1 MNNGILIIGS
11 GFAARQLVKNL
22 RKQDADVRIV
32 LIADDSCDEYNKP
45 DLSHVISQNQ
55 LADAL
60 TRETSESFARHNSL
74 ELYSDTRITAI
85 DIVSKTVSGG
95 ERSWQYDKLV
105 LATGASAIVPPIP
118 GSEHMMTLNSQ
129 REYRECENHLQQARH
144 VLVLGGGLIGC
155 ELAMDMSR
163 AGKQVTVVD
172 QSCCLLSS
180 LMPAEV
186 SSRLQY
192 CLMQMG
198 VELALNQKL
207 TGLQRSREELVA
219 TLNNGREI
227 MVDAVVSS
235 VGLRPNTQLARQAGL
250 RVNRGIEVNDA
261 LQTSAPDIYALG
273 DCAEIEGKVLPFL
286 QPIQFSAMALAK
298 NLLGARHGLTL
309 PAMLIKV
316 KTPNMPL
323 HLAGETQR
331 KDLTWTI
338 TTQTQGMVAKGFDA
352 DEQLRAFVVSEDHMK
367 QAFSLLKSLNACT
380 PVLKIYR

>member
-60 TRETSESFARHNSL
+60 TRETSESFARQNNL

-85 DIVSKTVSGG
+85 DIVGKTVSGR

-129 REYRECENHLQQARH
+129 REYRECENQLQQARH
-144 VLVLGGGLIGC
+144 VLILGGGLIGC

-192 CLMQMG
+192 CLQQMG

-227 MVDAVVSS
+227 TVNAVVSS
-235 VGLRPNTQLARQAGL
+235 VGLRPDTQLAMQAGL

-261 LQTSAPDIYALG
+261 LQTSAPDVYALG

-286 QPIQFSAMALAK
+286 QPIQFSAMTLAK

-367 QAFSLLKSLNACT
+367 QAFSLLKSLNA
-380 PVLKIYR
+380 

>member
-286 QPIQFSAMALAK
+286 QSIQFSAMALAK

>member
-11 GFAARQLVKNL
+11 GFAARQLVKHL

-227 MVDAVVSS
+227 TVDAVVSS

-367 QAFSLLKSLNACT
+367 QAFSLLKSLNA
-380 PVLKIYR
+380 

>member
-227 MVDAVVSS
+227 TVDAVVSS

-367 QAFSLLKSLNACT
+367 QAFSLLKSLNA
-380 PVLKIYR
+380 